1 MQTKPG
7 DRPAEEQE
15 AIKRAE
21 ALKKAG
27 FGSEDPI
34 DINKEIV
41 EQAEA
46 LKIEPNTAIEQA
58 EADAQQ
64 ADVPP
69 QEMPRQPMGIER
81 LIIEEDTGKKLE
93 ALQQMLSEIS
103 DNPPSMQ
110 DLAMWKNVHGDLFVL
125 QLDVD
130 QMYIYRYIKHQ
141 EWKQLLA
148 EGNKNNINSLTEQ
161 QVEERLF
168 DMCVLWPKVDHLS
181 IAGVPAGLI
190 RTVVEQVKI
199 RSCFLDPAQVVQFTT
214 KI

>member
-1 MQTKPG
+1 MQTNPG
-7 DRPAEEQE
+7 DRPAEEQD

-27 FGSEDPI
+27 FGPEDPI
-34 DINKEIV
+34 DINKEIA

-46 LKIEPNTAIEQA
+46 LQIEPSTAIGQA
-58 EADAQQ
+58 EADAKQTE
-64 ADVPP
+64 VR
-69 QEMPRQPMGIER
+69 QERFRQPVGIER
-81 LIIEEDTGKKLE
+81 LMIEEDIDKKIE
-93 ALQQMLSEIS
+93 ALHQMLSEIS
-103 DNPPSMQ
+103 DNPPSIK

-130 QMYIYRYIKHQ
+130 QLYLYRYIKHQ

-148 EGNKNNINSLTEQ
+148 DGNKNNINSLTEA
-161 QVEERLF
+161 QVEEKLF
-168 DMCVLWPKVDHLS
+168 DMCVLWPKLDYIS

-190 RTVVEQVKI
+190 KTVVEQIRI